1 MSNYNKLINNLET
14 LKLLKIKNNI
24 DKYIDLVNDHKKD
37 LVDCLYELT
46 EYEILNL
53 EEKRKLHSIQFAE
66 YVNKFV

>member
-24 DKYIDLVNDHKKD
+24 DKYIDLVNNHKKD

-53 EEKRKLHSIQFAE
+53 EEKRKLHSIQCSDL
-66 YVNKFV
+66 